1 MKKGQAQKRRQE
13 KKHSSAGTVTYLYHI
28 TAHGRRRDGI
38 TGIMIEIISGI
49 SEAFGLS
56 AAAGLNAYL
65 PLLVVGIVAR
75 FTGLVQ
81 LNEPWGL
88 LTNGWVL
95 AVLAFLLLIEMTVDK
110 IPGVDTLNDMIQTFG
125 RPLAGAILFA
135 AGSGI
140 AGELHPVLA
149 FIAGLLVAGGVHA
162 GKTAVRPFI
171 TAATAGMGNWLVSLL
186 EDLLALSIVI
196 IAILV
201 PLLILLLIVLVLLF
215 VIANRVYW
223 DSPA

>member
-1 MKKGQAQKRRQE
+1 
-13 KKHSSAGTVTYLYHI
+13 
-28 TAHGRRRDGI
+28 
-38 TGIMIEIISGI
+38 MIEVISGI
-49 SEAFGLS
+49 AEAFGLS

-65 PLLVVGIVAR
+65 PLLIVGLVAR
-75 FTGLVQ
+75 YTGLVQ
-81 LNEPWGL
+81 LNEPWGV

-95 AVLAFLLLIEMTVDK
+95 AVLALLLLIEMTVDK
-110 IPGVDTLNDMIQTFG
+110 IPGVDTLNDMLQTAG

-140 AGELHPVLA
+140 AGELHPVPA
-149 FIAGLLVAGGVHA
+149 FIVGLLVAGGIHA
-162 GKTAVRPFI
+162 GKTAARPFV

-186 EDLLALSIVI
+186 EDLLALTIVI

-201 PLLILLLIVLVLLF
+201 PLLILLLVILVLLF
-215 VIANRVYW
+215 VVANRIYW